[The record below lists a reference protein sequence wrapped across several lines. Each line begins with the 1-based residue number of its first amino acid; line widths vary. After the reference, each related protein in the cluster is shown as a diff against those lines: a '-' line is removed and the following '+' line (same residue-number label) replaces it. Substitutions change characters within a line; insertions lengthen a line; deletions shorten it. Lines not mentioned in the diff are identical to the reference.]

1 MNVAVHRRLD
11 GESGENTPTVLIHGV
26 GSNLGR
32 WDFVAS
38 TLARHAQVV
47 RYDLRGHGLSP
58 KPVGPYTIDDFVA
71 DHIALM
77 DELGIER
84 AHVVGMSLGGLIAQA
99 VTLRHPERVER
110 AGFICAVA
118 GRTPE
123 QRAAV
128 LARLR
133 TVEEGGP
140 ALVAD
145 GGARWY
151 TDRFRAA
158 HPEVVEAH
166 MKRFAANDPAAY
178 AAAFRVLATTDLLDE
193 LHAITAPTLIMT
205 GSLDVGSPPEM
216 SRAMYERI
224 PDSQLIIV
232 DGVKH
237 AILEEAPRTVADA
250 LATFLYGT
258 QPLHQKR
265 GSPRRGRRRSL

>member
-1 MNVAVHRRLD
+1 MNVAVHHRLD
-11 GESGENTPTVLIHGV
+11 GEPGENTPVVLVHGV
-26 GSNLGR
+26 GSSLGR
-32 WDFVAS
+32 WDVVAS
-38 TLARHAQVV
+38 ALARHAQVV

-58 KPVGPYTIDDFVA
+58 KPAGPYTVDDFVA

-99 VTLRHPERVER
+99 VTLRHAERVER

-145 GGARWY
+145 DGARWY
-151 TDRFRAA
+151 TDRFRAE

-178 AAAFRVLATTDLLDE
+178 SAAFRVLATTDLLDE
-193 LHAITAPTLIMT
+193 LHVITVPTLIMT

-216 SRAMYERI
+216 SRAMAERI
-224 PDSQLIIV
+224 PDSQLIII

-237 AILEEAPRTVADA
+237 AVLEEAPGTVADA

-258 QPLHQKR
+258 Q
-265 GSPRRGRRRSL
+265 